1 LSEGDKLIVPFC
13 TGFDMSGQ
21 AGNSLIEL
29 LYVPDPDVNRIIDTF
44 VSRFNT
50 VYGNP
55 DSVRWDISKEDWQR
69 YEFLG
74 DRVLGLI
81 VAQALFTRS
90 EGTLNEGEMTHRLGT
105 IVSNRALDE
114 LSKKYDRQIFS
125 RLVPECI
132 GGQKTYGSRISGGA
146 FEAFIGALYC
156 EVGLD
161 DVTFFVISVMK
172 GMLDEYNPREN
183 AIGLLQEYFQK
194 TGENLPFYSETS
206 RTGPDHRPG
215 FSVSV
220 HIPGGRT
227 FEGSGLS
234 LPEARRDAAQKA
246 LESLGINP

>member
-1 LSEGDKLIVPFC
+1 MGDL
-13 TGFDMSGQ
+13 
-21 AGNSLIEL
+21 AENSLTGL
-29 LYVPDPDVNRIIDTF
+29 LYVADPDVNRIIDTF
-44 VSRFNT
+44 ISRFNA

-90 EGTLNEGEMTHRLGT
+90 EGTLNEGEMTQRLST
-105 IVSNRALDE
+105 IVSNQALSR
-114 LSKKYDRQIFS
+114 LAKKYDPEILS
-125 RLVPECI
+125 RLVPRSI
-132 GGQKTYGSRISGGA
+132 GEQKTYGARISGGA

-161 DVTFFVISVMK
+161 DVTFFVTTV
-172 GMLDEYNPREN
+172 LRDLLCEYNPRDN

-194 TGENLPFYSETS
+194 RGEDLPFYSENS
-206 RTGPDHRPG
+206 RSGPDHRPS

-220 HIPGGRT
+220 HLPGGRT
-227 FEGSGLS
+227 FEGMGLS
-234 LPEARRDAAQKA
+234 LPEARRAAAQKA
-246 LESLGINP
+246 LEGLAIKP

>member
-1 LSEGDKLIVPFC
+1 
-13 TGFDMSGQ
+13 MNGQ
-21 AGNSLIEL
+21 VGNSLIEL

-44 VSRFNT
+44 ITRFNT

-90 EGTLNEGEMTHRLGT
+90 GGTLNEGEMTRRLAA
-105 IVSNRALDE
+105 IVSNRALDQ
-114 LSKKYDRQIFS
+114 LAKTYDREIFS
-125 RLVPECI
+125 RLIPRCI
-132 GGQKTYGSRISGGA
+132 GEQKTYGARIGGGA

-161 DVTFFVISVMK
+161 DVTFFVTSVMR
-172 GMLDEYNPREN
+172 GLLEEHDPRDN

-194 TGENLPFYSETS
+194 RGDDLPFYSEVS
-206 RTGPDHRPG
+206 RTGPDHRPL
-215 FSVSV
+215 FTVRV

-227 FEGSGLS
+227 FDGTGMS
-234 LPEARRDAAQKA
+234 LPEARRNAAQAA
-246 LESLGINP
+246 LESLK